1 MPRSGHD
8 ASQLVAA
15 SVIVALLTPFSADER
30 VDLAAVR
37 DHVEFL
43 VGAGVDGIMPAGTT
57 GEGPL
62 LSDDEIEGL
71 VAAVVEAA
79 GGRVSVLAHVGRPG
93 TQATVDLARRALA
106 AGADSVSAVV
116 PYYYAFDDEALVSH
130 YRALL
135 SALPDTP
142 VYAYT
147 IPIRAQNELGA
158 DAVRLLA
165 GEGLAGVKDSTKS
178 FDRHLEYLQA
188 TESTTCAVLM
198 GSDGLVIE
206 ALRAG
211 ATGAVS
217 ALANLRPDLLV
228 RLKLAYLSGD
238 DRRAQDAQ
246 QDILDLRTELA
257 GGRALVRLKRA
268 VAERLRERGSSFSA
282 GLRAPL
288 D

>member
-1 MPRSGHD
+1 MP
-8 ASQLVAA
+8 VA
-15 SVIVALLTPFSADER
+15 VIVALLTPFSADGR

-37 DHVEFL
+37 DHVELL
-43 VGAGVDGIMPAGTT
+43 VEEGVDGIMPAGTT

-62 LSDDEIEGL
+62 LSDDEVVSL
-71 VAAVVEAA
+71 VGAVVEAA

-93 TQATVDLARRALA
+93 TQATVHLARRALA
-106 AGADSVSAVV
+106 AGADSISAVV
-116 PYYYAFDDEALVSH
+116 PYYYALDDEALVSH

-135 SALPDTP
+135 VALRNAP

-147 IPIRAQNELGA
+147 IPSRTRNELGA

-178 FDRHLEYLQA
+178 LDRHLEYLQA
-188 TESTTCAVLM
+188 AEGTACAVLM
-198 GSDGLVIE
+198 GSDGMVIE

-211 ATGAVS
+211 AAGSVS
-217 ALANLRPDLLV
+217 ALANVRPDLLV
-228 RLKLAYLSGD
+228 RLK
-238 DRRAQDAQ
+238 RAHLGGKARQADEAQ
-246 QDILDLRTELA
+246 REILDLRAQRPGA
-257 GGRALVRLKRA
+257 GALSGLKRA
-268 VAERLRERGSSFSA
+268 VAERLRERGSSFPT

>member
-1 MPRSGHD
+1 MP
-8 ASQLVAA
+8 V
-15 SVIVALLTPFSADER
+15 SVIVALLTPFSADGR

-37 DHVEFL
+37 DHIEFL
-43 VGAGVDGIMPAGTT
+43 VEEGVDGIMPAGTT

-62 LSDDEIEGL
+62 LSDDEIESL
-71 VAAVVEAA
+71 VGAVAEAA

-93 TQATVDLARRALA
+93 TQATVHLARRALA

-116 PYYYAFDDEALVSH
+116 PYYYALDNGALISH

-135 SALPDTP
+135 AALPNAP

-147 IPIRAQNELGA
+147 IPSRTRNELGA
-158 DAVRLLA
+158 DVVRLLA

-178 FDRHLEYLQA
+178 LDRHLEYLQA
-188 TESTTCAVLM
+188 AEDTACVVLM
-198 GSDGLVIE
+198 GSDGMVIE

-211 ATGAVS
+211 AAGSVS

-228 RLKLAYLSGD
+228 RLKRAYLGGEA
-238 DRRAQDAQ
+238 RQAEDAQ
-246 QDILDLRTELA
+246 REILHLRTQLS
-257 GGRALVRLKRA
+257 GGRALARLKRA
-268 VAERLRERGSSFSA
+268 VAERLRERGSSFPA